1 MRTIKQVLIIALVVL
16 LAANIATLIYQGTT
30 DTKDAPTIH
39 CPEGVLEVS
48 SSVSEA
54 ELLADV
60 TASDRQDGD
69 LTEHLMVASISKLI
83 SEDTAKVTYY
93 VFDSDDNMA
102 SFVRRIRYTDYRKP
116 HFEVKE
122 PLTYT
127 ASEEVELLSR
137 LGAKDVVDGDISDQI
152 RVSTLAATSNSEIYN
167 ITIQVTN
174 SMGDTSV
181 LTLPV
186 LRQEWEPQRPTVLLS
201 EYLVYL
207 DVGESFDP
215 NAYLAVVEAPN
226 DSPELTDVQIDSWVD
241 TSVSDVYQVHYTYT
255 NDNGTGTAILTVVV
269 Q

>member
-1 MRTIKQVLIIALVVL
+1 MRTVKQVLIIALVVL
-16 LAANIATLIYQGTT
+16 LAANIATIIYQGTT
-30 DTKDAPTIH
+30 DTKDGPIID
-39 CPEGVLEVS
+39 CPGGILEVS
-48 SSVSEA
+48 ASVSEA

-69 LTEHLMVASISKLI
+69 LTEHLIVASISKLI

-127 ASEEVELLSR
+127 TSEEVELLSR
-137 LGAKDVVDGDISDQI
+137 LGANDVVDGDISSQI
-152 RVSTLAATSNSEIYN
+152 QVSTLAATTNSEIFD

-174 SMGDTSV
+174 SLGDTAT

-186 LRQEWEPQRPTVLLS
+186 LRQDWNPQRPTVLLN
-201 EYLVYL
+201 EYLLYL
-207 DVGESFDP
+207 DVGAEFDP
-215 NAYLAVVEAPN
+215 QDYLAVVNAPN
-226 DSPELTDVQIDSWVD
+226 DEPELANVQIENWMD
-241 TSVSDVYQVHYTYT
+241 TAVAGVYQIKYTYT
-255 NDNGTGTAILTVVV
+255 NDYGTGTAILTVVV

>member
-16 LAANIATLIYQGTT
+16 LAANIATIIYQGTT
-30 DTKDAPTIH
+30 DTKDAPVIH
-39 CPEGVLEVS
+39 CPDGVLEVS
-48 SSVSEA
+48 ASVSEA

-60 TASDRQDGD
+60 TATDRQDGD

-116 HFEVKE
+116 RFDVKE
-122 PLTYT
+122 PLVYT
-127 ASEEVELLSR
+127 SSEEVEVLNRLS
-137 LGAKDVVDGDISDQI
+137 AQDVVDGDISEQI
-152 RVSTLAATSNSEIYN
+152 RISTLEATENPDIFN

-174 SMGDTSV
+174 SMGDTAA
-181 LTLPV
+181 LELPV
-186 LRQEWEPQRPTVLLS
+186 LRQDWDAQRPEVWLT

-207 DVGESFDP
+207 DKGADFEPQMYV
-215 NAYLAVVEAPN
+215 AAVEAAN
-226 DSPELTDVQIDSWVD
+226 DEPELTDVQIESWVD
-241 TSVSDVYQVHYTYT
+241 TATPGTYRVYYTYT
-255 NDNGTGTAILTVVV
+255 NDHSTGTAILTVVV